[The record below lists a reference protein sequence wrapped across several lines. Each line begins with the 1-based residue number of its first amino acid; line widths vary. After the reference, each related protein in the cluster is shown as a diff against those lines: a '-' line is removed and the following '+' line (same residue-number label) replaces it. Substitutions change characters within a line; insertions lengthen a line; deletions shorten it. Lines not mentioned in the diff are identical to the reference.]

1 MLAAAVVACSA
12 SLPSRV
18 VDAGVPGAA
27 IVPLDDDLAVAARV
41 SGQQVEVV
49 GFVRV
54 GDAWTATVIGGSS
67 VQPGGA
73 NSVHLFGW
81 EGEGGWGWW
90 NSFAY
95 GTAAAS
101 VSRVVIDGL
110 AGEGGRVVGGAW
122 VIAIRAAGVQPR
134 DLRWRF
140 LDAAG
145 AVVTAG
151 TGIQ

>member
-1 MLAAAVVACSA
+1 MLAAIVVACSA

-81 EGEGGWGWW
+81 EGEGGGGGG

-101 VSRVVIDGL
+101 VSRVVLDGL
-110 AGEGGRVVGGAW
+110 AGDGGRVVGGAW

>member
-1 MLAAAVVACSA
+1 MLAAIVVACSA

-27 IVPLDDDLAVAARV
+27 IVPLDDDLAVAART
-41 SGQQVEVV
+41 SDDHVEVV

-54 GDAWTATVIGGSS
+54 GDAWTATVIGGSTLP
-67 VQPGGA
+67 PGGA

-81 EGEGGWGWW
+81 EGEGEWGW

-101 VSRVVIDGL
+101 VSRVILDGL